1 MADDNESHNFRVK
14 TAPRHSKSSTSR
26 SRQSYGSYETGE
38 SSADA
43 SALYDSSPPVIDPDA
58 NDDARN
64 RRRSYRPRPSGGFLL
79 PNPVTS
85 DRSARPREKTQ
96 PRQDGARRRSKI
108 PVDSRRKGKS
118 PVGATSDRSDSGSS
132 STFDMGADTK
142 DMEGDYAGSRRRQER
157 RSSPN
162 ARPMSSSRIPSP
174 RPNAAHLDM
183 DSTQIVNMA
192 LNLSESR
199 RMAQRRH
206 VSTPAPPRLAPVPDS
221 PSGGGLKQHLQQQRR
236 TSRNLSPQP
245 EKNAPLRNISTSNPR
260 VNSPLHQATFDP
272 DGNYTYHFSAST
284 LNRAQKAKEHFE
296 LMAQHRRLLQ
306 LIPPLDQGI
315 QQNSR
320 PSTSSMPNSP
330 TTSTS
335 PQNPFNSNSYGPLG
349 RPYNPLQYIRNRKVR
364 ARERRAIDGEAQ
376 GFSDVSKVTDWVDQA
391 AGCAAASPFMPG
403 PVSIPPFPG
412 AQMPP
417 GSQQPPSSIPVPVS
431 ATAKPKRPRIDWII
445 DPADMLADVNWLEQ
459 DDNKFLIED
468 RNYARILPTPAP
480 ASSKPLS
487 HQEEE
492 AAAGSL
498 RARQSYE
505 HGHDDVSV
513 EPKPSDSNAISKADT
528 DLSHTSARERAR
540 HKLHELRGMHHRHN
554 SSVHSHHDFL
564 NFRRSSFSDTS
575 ESETDRKRRGRSGTV
590 SADSKAILEKQM
602 NEMMAREAL
611 EDRKRSLD
619 EESDSRKQTH
629 PIHVMPDGSSD
640 PTSQSH
646 ARLGS
651 RTEDRGDPEKT
662 MRAPVR
668 PNSPVR
674 SFRESLEVPGF
685 GSRFSMD
692 LDSSAP
698 PSPDLKPV
706 KRRNNFM
713 SGIGMDPSPPSSRPS
728 SPVRNPFSKV
738 KSMFRDRSRE
748 REREREKDR
757 ADPVSTIKEEGSDS
771 PIEPVASSTL
781 SLSTESLGYM
791 GRRSRSRSPAPKI
804 TSRNTGESHKSHKSM
819 GSLRLGRD
827 DQIGLRTIFKGGAK
841 IDGIIR
847 GGVSKVS
854 DMLWKK
860 DQDDDG
866 STSDTSSDESE
877 QGLSKGRSGGPEAIL
892 QTESA
897 LPQENK
903 QAKNYLDV
911 MPTFKP
917 ASDVEKPAS
926 SEAGALDVPVAT
938 SPPSRRSTRFDKL
951 KPPRIDVVSA
961 SPGPSPMAQLN
972 NSDPFVSDVSES
984 ESDGRKRAQ
993 MVDGVQKS
1001 SGQLN
1006 NAVMGVPALSRMQ
1019 RDSLAGSRH
1028 WSISDQ
1034 SSALQRKTQL
1044 SKREAARIRALVL
1057 SSGIKAMEIAR
1068 RFEEPRALSTL
1079 QETPAGLSWDDLSR
1093 FTPAEQANLA
1103 VSQRDLYAT
1112 SARILSS
1119 GVEASSFTLEK
1130 QMHSFAQNQVRR
1142 LHGRADALHQRIATE
1157 LIDMTR
1163 RAADDADECSRDIND
1178 GQRLKVKH
1186 VLDVIDN
1193 LMRRKRRRFRWARRG
1208 GWLLVEWA
1216 LVGLMWYVWFIV
1228 TIARI
1233 FMGVGSGIV
1242 GVVRWLLWL

>member
-1 MADDNESHNFRVK
+1 MADDNESHHFRVK

-43 SALYDSSPPVIDPDA
+43 SALYDSSPRVIDPDA
-58 NDDARN
+58 NDNARN
-64 RRRSYRPRPSGGFLL
+64 KRRSYRPRPSGGFLL
-79 PNPVTS
+79 PNPVAS
-85 DRSARPREKTQ
+85 DRPARPREKTL

-132 STFDMGADTK
+132 STFDMGTDTR
-142 DMEGDYAGSRRRQER
+142 DMEGEYAGSRHRQER
-157 RSSPN
+157 RPSPS

-174 RPNAAHLDM
+174 RPNTGSLDM

-206 VSTPAPPRLAPVPDS
+206 VSTPAPPRLTPVPDS

-245 EKNAPLRNISTSNPR
+245 EKNPPLRNISASNPR

-306 LIPPLDQGI
+306 LIPPLDQGV

-320 PSTSSMPNSP
+320 PSTSSVPNSP
-330 TTSTS
+330 TASTS
-335 PQNPFNSNSYGPLG
+335 PHNPFNSNSYVPLG

-364 ARERRAIDGEAQ
+364 ARERRAMDGEAQ

-391 AGCAAASPFMPG
+391 AGHAAASPFMPG
-403 PVSIPPFPG
+403 PPSIPPFAG

-417 GSQQPPSSIPVPVS
+417 GSQQQPSSIPVPVS
-431 ATAKPKRPRIDWII
+431 ATAKPKRPRIDWMI

-459 DDNKFLIED
+459 DDHKYLIED
-468 RNYARILPTPAP
+468 RHYARIFPTPMA

-487 HQEEE
+487 HQGEES
-492 AAAGSL
+492 AASSL
-498 RARQSYE
+498 RARQSIE
-505 HGHDDVSV
+505 HGHDDISI
-513 EPKPSDSNAISKADT
+513 EPKPSDSNTISKADT

-590 SADSKAILEKQM
+590 SADSKAVLEKQM
-602 NEMMAREAL
+602 NEMMALEAL

-619 EESDSRKQTH
+619 EESDDRKQIH
-629 PIHVMPDGSSD
+629 PINMTPDGSSD
-640 PTSQSH
+640 PSAQGHT
-646 ARLGS
+646 
-651 RTEDRGDPEKT
+651 RTGPRAEDSGDPEKT
-662 MRAPVR
+662 MRGR
-668 PNSPVR
+668 SSPVR
-674 SFRESLEVPGF
+674 SFRSSLEVPGF

-713 SGIGMDPSPPSSRPS
+713 SGIGMDPSPPGSRPS
-728 SPVRNPFSKV
+728 SPARNPFSRV
-738 KSMFRDRSRE
+738 KSMFRDRSRD
-748 REREREKDR
+748 REREKDR
-757 ADPVSTIKEEGSDS
+757 LDQVSTIKEEGSGS
-771 PIEPVASSTL
+771 PIEPVPSSTL
-781 SLSTESLGYM
+781 SLSTESLGIV
-791 GRRSRSRSPAPKI
+791 GKRSRSRSPAPKMP
-804 TSRNTGESHKSHKSM
+804 SRATGESHKSHKSI

-854 DMLWKK
+854 DLLWKK

-877 QGLSKGRSGGPEAIL
+877 KGLSKGRAGGSEAIS
-892 QTESA
+892 QTEST

-903 QAKNYLDV
+903 QVKNYLDV

-926 SEAGALDVPVAT
+926 SEGGALDVPVDI
-938 SPPSRRSTRFDKL
+938 SPPSRRSSRFDKL
-951 KPPRIDVVSA
+951 KPPRIDVVNA
-961 SPGPSPMAQLN
+961 SPVSSAMAQLN
-972 NSDPFVSDVSES
+972 NVDPFVSDVSES
-984 ESDGRKRAQ
+984 ELEERRKAQ
-993 MVDGVQKS
+993 VVDDVRKS

-1006 NAVMGVPALSRMQ
+1006 DAVMTAPALSKRQ

-1034 SSALQRKTQL
+1034 SPILQRKTQL
-1044 SKREAARIRALVL
+1044 SKPEAARIRALVL

-1079 QETPAGLSWDDLSR
+1079 QGTPAGLSWDDLSR

-1130 QMHSFAQNQVRR
+1130 QMHSFAQNEVRH

-1233 FMGVGSGIV
+1233 FMGVGSGII

>member
-26 SRQSYGSYETGE
+26 SRHSYGSYETGE

-58 NDDARN
+58 NDNARN

-79 PNPVTS
+79 PNPVAS
-85 DRSARPREKTQ
+85 DRPARPREKTL

-118 PVGATSDRSDSGSS
+118 PVGATSDRSDSSS
-132 STFDMGADTK
+132 SLTFDIGTGTRN
-142 DMEGDYAGSRRRQER
+142 MEGEHAGSRRRQER

-174 RPNAAHLDM
+174 RPNAAALDM

-199 RMAQRRH
+199 RQAQRRH

-245 EKNAPLRNISTSNPR
+245 EKNAPLRNISASNPR

-284 LNRAQKAKEHFE
+284 LNRAQKAKEHFD

-306 LIPPLDQGI
+306 LIPPLDQGL
-315 QQNSR
+315 QQNSP
-320 PSTSSMPNSP
+320 PSTSSIPNSP
-330 TTSTS
+330 TSATS
-335 PQNPFNSNSYGPLG
+335 PQNSFNSNSYVPLG

-391 AGCAAASPFMPG
+391 AGRAAASPFMSG
-403 PVSIPPFPG
+403 PPSIAPFPG

-417 GSQQPPSSIPVPVS
+417 GPQQQPSSIPVPSS

-459 DDNKFLIED
+459 DDHKFLIED
-468 RNYARILPTPAP
+468 RNYARIFSTPAA

-492 AAAGSL
+492 SAASSL
-498 RARQSYE
+498 RGRQSYE
-505 HGHDDVSV
+505 HRHDDVSI
-513 EPKPSDSNAISKADT
+513 EPKPSDSNTISKADT

-554 SSVHSHHDFL
+554 SSVHNHHDFL

-590 SADSKAILEKQM
+590 SADSKAVLEKQM

-619 EESDSRKQTH
+619 EESDSRKQIH
-629 PIHVMPDGSSD
+629 PTQMMPDGSSD
-640 PTSQSH
+640 PSAQSH
-646 ARLGS
+646 TRVVS

-662 MRAPVR
+662 MRAR
-668 PNSPVR
+668 ANSPVR

-685 GSRFSMD
+685 SSRFSMD

-738 KSMFRDRSRE
+738 KSMFRDRSRD
-748 REREREKDR
+748 REREKDR
-757 ADPVSTIKEEGSDS
+757 NDPVSPIKEEGSGS
-771 PIEPVASSTL
+771 PVEPVASSTL

-860 DQDDDG
+860 DQDDEG

-877 QGLSKGRSGGPEAIL
+877 QVLSKRRSGGFEAIS

-903 QAKNYLDV
+903 QAKHYLDV

-926 SEAGALDVPVAT
+926 SEAGALDVPVDI
-938 SPPSRRSTRFDKL
+938 SPPSRRSSRFDKL
-951 KPPRIDVVSA
+951 KPPRIDVVTA
-961 SPGPSPMAQLN
+961 SPGPSPIAQLN
-972 NSDPFVSDVSES
+972 NSDLSVSDVSEP
-984 ESDGRKRAQ
+984 EFDGRKRAQ
-993 MVDGVQKS
+993 IVDGVQRS

-1006 NAVMGVPALSRMQ
+1006 NAVMGVPALSSRH
-1019 RDSLAGSRH
+1019 RDSLGGSRH

-1034 SSALQRKTQL
+1034 SPTLQRKTQL

-1079 QETPAGLSWDDLSR
+1079 QGTPVGLSWDDLSP

-1119 GVEASSFTLEK
+1119 GVEASSFALEK
-1130 QMHSFAQNQVRR
+1130 QMRSFAQNEVRH